1 MVSARRALTHA
12 KTDVSSPAR
21 RSSDLRIREAEK
33 AMIEARARIEEQFYV
48 TSFDSP
54 YLEPEPP
61 FLEMEPGKGGG
72 ERKSDSNR
80 RQLRPSSRPRV

>member
-1 MVSARRALTHA
+1 MVSARRALTRA
-12 KTDVSSPAR
+12 KADVSAPAR

-33 AMIEARARIEEQFYV
+33 AMIEARARIEEQFSI

-54 YLEPEPP
+54 YMEAEPP
-61 FLEMEPGKGGG
+61 FPEMAPGKGGG

-80 RQLRPSSRPRV
+80 QQLTPRARPRV

>member
-1 MVSARRALTHA
+1 MVSARRALTRA
-12 KTDVSSPAR
+12 KADISSPAR

-33 AMIEARARIEEQFYV
+33 NMIELRDRFEDRFHV

-54 YLEPEPP
+54 YMPADPFPE
-61 FLEMEPGKGGG
+61 MGAGQGGG

-80 RQLRPSSRPRV
+80 QELRPRQRPRV